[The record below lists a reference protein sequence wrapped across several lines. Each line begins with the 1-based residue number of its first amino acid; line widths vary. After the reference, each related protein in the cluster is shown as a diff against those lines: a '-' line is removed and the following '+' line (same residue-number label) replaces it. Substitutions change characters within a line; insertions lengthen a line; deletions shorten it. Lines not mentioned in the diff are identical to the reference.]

1 MGNVCCCW
9 KKRDYYE
16 DEYSETRR
24 ILDPVGIND
33 GDRLQGYAGGNAG
46 GYRGGP
52 GGYGAAGAASGGPGN
67 DENSQSRLYNRV
79 LDQLSARVIDISSLE
94 KSGEQ
99 ADLTDREQAI
109 HKKLSTVRKTV
120 VLETNKPPTPVP
132 GPKIDHSTRS
142 RDPVP
147 MEDYRLITSLALK
160 TAAAVEHGFR
170 IHNAEPFVV
179 SFSES

>member
-33 GDRLQGYAGGNAG
+33 GKSFGSCLMFRLSHLKPFLSAGDRLQGYAGGNAG

-132 GPKIDHSTRS
+132 GPSKS
-142 RDPVP
+142 
-147 MEDYRLITSLALK
+147 
-160 TAAAVEHGFR
+160 
-170 IHNAEPFVV
+170 
-179 SFSES
+179 